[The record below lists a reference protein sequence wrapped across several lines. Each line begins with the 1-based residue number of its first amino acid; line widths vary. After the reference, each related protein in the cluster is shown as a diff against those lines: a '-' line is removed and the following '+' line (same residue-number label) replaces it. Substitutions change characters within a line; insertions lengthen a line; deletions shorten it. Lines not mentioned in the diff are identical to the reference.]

1 MQLIVQEPAD
11 ACQLALSMHAS
22 LYMPTCAFHA
32 CKLVMCIHISSKYGL
47 MQVPDEAPSSVNI
60 WSHLPSPSNI
70 QSSQSSVLDGLG
82 SSALPIEQLQLKGNL
97 PGLTLPHQLP
107 APWGIAPTDNSPPVP
122 SQAPIAMQGSSQTP
136 WLPAW
141 SQDMLHQPATGQVSN
156 HANDGQVGL
165 KRTCSPDENGEPVDS
180 KLSKRP
186 KLHGLHGCNLEG
198 YNTCG
203 LSNQQMAQHTKREG
217 VLKEAKDNNE
227 DTGSPNT
234 SSHSSSPEAAV
245 IEPDCQVAAAQRQYA
260 NSC

>member
-1 MQLIVQEPAD
+1 MPA
-11 ACQLALSMHAS
+11 
-22 LYMPTCAFHA
+22 YAFHA
-32 CKLVMCIHISSKYGL
+32 YKLVMCIHICSKYGFL
-47 MQVPDEAPSSVNI
+47 QAPDEAPSSVNI

-107 APWGIAPTDNSPPVP
+107 APWGVAPTDNSPPVP
-122 SQAPIAMQGSSQTP
+122 SQAPMAMQGSSQTP

-141 SQDMLHQPATGQVSN
+141 SQNMLHKPATGQGDHGSN
-156 HANDGQVGL
+156 QVNGSQVGL
-165 KRTCSPDENGEPVDS
+165 KRTCSPDENGEPVNS

-186 KLHGLHGCNLEG
+186 KLHELHECNSEA
-198 YNTCG
+198 YKTCG

-217 VLKEAKDNNE
+217 VLKEAKENNE